1 MKDDA
6 WVTKDCFPYS
16 RDDLIPVGFI
26 CIFTYILVLGSNM
39 AQEFSFRFKFFFKII
54 SPIFDRQISRC

>member
-16 RDDLIPVGFI
+16 RDDLIPVSFI
-26 CIFTYILVLGSNM
+26 YMYIL
-39 AQEFSFRFKFFFKII
+39 
-54 SPIFDRQISRC
+54 IFIQI